1 MAPPIPTGPHVR
13 RSASLEPAVEPW
25 TYVLT
30 EPARQVDDDTLDI
43 MAWTMLGEA
52 ANQGREGLAAI
63 AHVALNRAES
73 GRYSSDLKKVLLQSS
88 GGGVHQFSAWNSTA
102 LDGNDPKKRYPK
114 SSSVFKAAR
123 AVAEDVLAGRIPD
136 PTGGATHYWA
146 PKGMKG
152 GKDPYWANSEETN
165 GRLRIGDHVF
175 LPRHPVPPMNI
186 PEVGT
191 AIDAIDRASPSPMAR
206 STALAYARPPAL
218 PPLSDNLR
226 PLKFD
231 QPIPP
236 RGIDALRAADPVV
249 RGVDQFSR
257 DVGSDITPG
266 FDSLMP
272 FATRDGAT
280 NARMRAMASPTAADM
295 APRPASVRP
304 IPTIGA
310 QGTPGTPPRL
320 PEPMAAKSAA
330 IPPIGMQGTPGTRAR
345 WSYPPSDDNAA
356 SVDKQD
362 RYRPSPIPIPDPMVA
377 DLPVSSTGFQP
388 APYIPGGYYAKLDP
402 MKNPGAMMTETR
414 TKSHTLPQTASVQP
428 RGPMRDIPVPDEG
441 GKYKLIPP
449 LEQYVR
455 APSPGLRSTAL
466 AAARPAPSASSSP
479 MLRSAALASLRA
491 PSLPPKMAPTASPMM
506 RPSTVAF
513 MATPSPGLTSGG
525 GGGGPVTSSDWHR
538 SIFG

>member
-1 MAPPIPTGPHVR
+1 MADEFRAPPRATPDGQ
-13 RSASLEPAVEPW
+13 
-25 TYVLT
+25 LT
-30 EPARQVDDDTLDI
+30 P
-43 MAWTMLGEA
+43 EA
-52 ANQGREGLAAI
+52 YALLNAI
-63 AHVALNRAES
+63 ASTES
-73 GRYSSDLKKVLLQSS
+73 AGNWNVIYGGSRFDNYDQHPREYVEIKSGPNKGKYSSAAGKYQILASTYDRVAPKLGITDFSPESQQKIAWYLANEAYGPGLQEALEAGDLGTVAKRLAPVWTSLP
-88 GGGVHQFSAWNSTA
+88 GGIEQGTNLKRFSTA
-102 LDGNDPKKRYPK
+102 YA
-114 SSSVFKAAR
+114 KA
-123 AVAEDVLAGRIPD
+123 
-136 PTGGATHYWA
+136 
-146 PKGMKG
+146 
-152 GKDPYWANSEETN
+152 KD
-165 GRLRIGDHVF
+165 
-175 LPRHPVPPMNI
+175 HPVPPMNI

-236 RGIDALRAADPVV
+236 RGINALRAADPVV

-257 DVGSDITPG
+257 DVSSDITPG

-295 APRPASVRP
+295 APRPAISSVRP

-320 PEPMAAKSAA
+320 PEPMARTSAPGA
-330 IPPIGMQGTPGTRAR
+330 GLTMAQRNAMTALPSQGFNPAVAAAAQDRTLARPDLAGITRTAPMAGAAMIPPGWKPAG
-345 WSYPPSDDNAA
+345 A
-356 SVDKQD
+356 S
-362 RYRPSPIPIPDPMVA
+362 A
-377 DLPVSSTGFQP
+377 PVP
-388 APYIPGGYYAKLDP
+388 AML
-402 MKNPGAMMTETR
+402 
-414 TKSHTLPQTASVQP
+414 
-428 RGPMRDIPVPDEG
+428 RDIPVPDEG